1 MSRQFEYYVGDIVNG
16 HTYLVGDFHSQLKG
30 KIKVWH
36 LGMPKLRTGVV
47 LERKHPFYKIQFQNH
62 SAKDYP
68 YKNEIHCRISVQRK
82 IQVILGRD
90 SYCQWVHYSKI
101 KGFVAHSEILDYEEI
116 LAQARLKHS
125 KEKKSIEK
133 KILSGD
139 FFKFELSK
147 QQYFLQDKQF
157 SKKEK
162 QHWMSD
168 EQSCLKIELL
178 SERLKNPNLDS
189 KRRIKIYK
197 RIIEASDWIKGREII
212 PDKIQKIINKAVNET
227 KLVEE
232 NKNEQ

>member
-1 MSRQFEYYVGDIVNG
+1 MSKQFEYYVGDIVKG
-16 HTYLVGDFHSQLKG
+16 HTYLLGDFHSRLKG
-30 KIKVWH
+30 KVKIWH

-62 SAKDYP
+62 SAKDHP
-68 YKNEIHCRISVQRK
+68 NKNEIHCRISTDGKV
-82 IQVILGRD
+82 QVILGRD

-101 KGFVAHSEILDYEEI
+101 KDFIAHSEILDYEAI
-116 LAQARLKHS
+116 LTQVRLKHS
-125 KEKKSIEK
+125 KEKKFVEK
-133 KILSGD
+133 KILNGD

-178 SERLKNPNLDS
+178 SERLKKPDLDS
-189 KRRIKIYK
+189 KRRIKVYK
-197 RIIEASDWIKGREII
+197 RIIEASDWIKSREIV
-212 PDKIQKIINKAVNET
+212 PDEIQKIINKAINEI
-227 KLVEE
+227 KLLEG
-232 NKNEQ
+232 NQNE

>member
-1 MSRQFEYYVGDIVNG
+1 MSKQFEYYVGDIVKG
-16 HTYLVGDFHSQLKG
+16 HTYLLGDFHSRLKG
-30 KIKVWH
+30 KVKIWH

-62 SAKDYP
+62 SAKDHP
-68 YKNEIHCRISVQRK
+68 NKNEIHCCISTDRK

-101 KGFVAHSEILDYEEI
+101 KEFVAHSEILDYEAI
-116 LAQARLKHS
+116 LTQVILKHS
-125 KEKKSIEK
+125 KEKKFVEK
-133 KILSGD
+133 KILNGD

-178 SERLKNPNLDS
+178 SERLKKPDLDS
-189 KRRIKIYK
+189 KRRIKVYK
-197 RIIEASDWIKGREII
+197 RIIEASDRIKSREII
-212 PDKIQKIINKAVNET
+212 PDEIQKIINKAINEI
-227 KLVEE
+227 KLLEG
-232 NKNEQ
+232 NQNE